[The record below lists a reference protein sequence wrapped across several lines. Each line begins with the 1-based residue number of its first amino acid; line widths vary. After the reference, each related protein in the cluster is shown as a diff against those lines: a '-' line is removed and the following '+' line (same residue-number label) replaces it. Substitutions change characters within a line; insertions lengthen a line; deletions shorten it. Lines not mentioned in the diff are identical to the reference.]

1 MCNILSIC
9 DRCEKEKKVKIAIPV
24 VCYFPEVFPNELAG
38 LPLERQVKFKI
49 DLMPGTT
56 PIAKAPYYLA
66 PT

>member
-1 MCNILSIC
+1 M
-9 DRCEKEKKVKIAIPV
+9 KIAIPV